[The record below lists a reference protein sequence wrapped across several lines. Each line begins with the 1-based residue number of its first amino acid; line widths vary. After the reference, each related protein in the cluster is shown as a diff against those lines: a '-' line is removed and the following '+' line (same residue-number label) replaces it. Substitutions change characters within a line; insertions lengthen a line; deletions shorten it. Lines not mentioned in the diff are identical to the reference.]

1 METILLSDRGVSIVG
16 QFSVVDPVIVR
27 PVVMLPSVGELAEPH
42 AVVAAHQQRI
52 ATWLRGGGD
61 SGRLDVDR

>member
-42 AVVAAHQQRI
+42 SVVAAHQQRSG
-52 ATWLRGGGD
+52 LRGGGD